1 MSTAAQAGVI
11 IGVVLGLITAIA
23 GGVVFLRKSLTDA
36 LVDRYKEVHK
46 ADVERIDQLE
56 LELEKTKTRLGAV
69 ERENETLKGLA
80 VGRDLLTMMSEQS
93 ALQHKELMGVLEKQ
107 HKATMAALGVENV

>member
-1 MSTAAQAGVI
+1 MNTATQAAVIMGAVLAFIIAVAGV
-11 IGVVLGLITAIA
+11 
-23 GGVVFLRKSLTDA
+23 VVFLRKSLTDA

-56 LELEKTKTRLGAV
+56 LELEKTKTRLGVV

-107 HKATMAALGVENV
+107 HKATMVALGVENV

>member
-1 MSTAAQAGVI
+1 MSTAAQTMVIMGGVLAFI
-11 IGVVLGLITAIA
+11 VAIA
-23 GGVVFLRKSLTDA
+23 GVVVFLRKSLTDA
-36 LVDRYKEVHK
+36 LVDRYKEVHN

-56 LELEKTKTRLGAV
+56 LELDKTKTRLGAV

-93 ALQHKELMGVLEKQ
+93 TLQHKELMAILEKQ
-107 HKATMAALGVENV
+107 HKATMVALGVQDV